1 MKIGKDKIVIVGGG
15 GHANDII
22 SLLKKNNDYEIIGYT
37 DITDRGKVLGV
48 NYLGSDDV
56 LEEILIKY
64 KSCNAAIG
72 IGNIDISHRRNTL
85 YRKLKSIGF
94 TLPSLI
100 SRNAIVQDAVT
111 LGEGTVV
118 MDSALISVHTSIGK
132 CSIINYGAI
141 LGHNCKIGDF
151 VHVSGGSIIAGG
163 VEVGNNCVLGIGAKI
178 IQGKK
183 ITHDCLLGAGSVT
196 ITDILKT
203 GTYFGIPSRR
213 VNIE

>member
-1 MKIGKDKIVIVGGG
+1 MKVGKDKIVIVGGG
-15 GHANDII
+15 GHAHDII
-22 SLLKKNNDYEIIGYT
+22 SLLKKNNDFEIIGYT

-56 LEEILIKY
+56 LGEILIRY
-64 KSCNAAIG
+64 KTCNAAIG
-72 IGNIDISHRRNTL
+72 IGNIDISHHRNNI
-85 YRKLKSIGF
+85 YKKLKSFGF
-94 TLPSLI
+94 TLPVII
-100 SRNAIVQDAVT
+100 SRNAIIHDSVSI
-111 LGEGTVV
+111 GEGSVV
-118 MDSALISVHTSIGK
+118 LDSAIISVHSSIGK

-151 VHVSGGSIIAGG
+151 VHASGGSIIAGG

-178 IQGKK
+178 IQNKK

-196 ITDILKT
+196 ITDISKS

-213 VNIE
+213 VNVE